1 MSFPKLISIFAV
13 TLFTVIAIAALIKTA
28 TKSTPSKDFA
38 DLSPREIELDN
49 EVRTVAYS
57 AINEAIQKEQSALP
71 KPTAAAATISSSTTT
86 SAVSTHKTSNA
97 SSALAINNHSNP
109 QAPLPTADRIK
120 EFFNKVEPKF
130 PIVQTVTYK
139 SRVAWQKGRP
149 AWLSD
154 YASHYSTSRH
164 FIARSLNGKADYL
177 KQDVSE
183 GGRFNVLHPDKNIA
197 FYLLIDTS
205 RSRMWFYYLDLD
217 TNARVLVKTYE
228 VGLGR
233 IDSTKP
239 SGMLTPL
246 GKYSLGDKVAIYK
259 PKMTGF
265 YAGQKV
271 ELIRIFGTRWIPFD
285 KEIGECTSSPEGF
298 GIHGVPWAPGDKGEL
313 AEYTDSLG
321 KYESDGCIRLATQ
334 DIEEIFAI
342 IITRPTTIELVK
354 DFYEADLPVKEE
366 S

>member
-1 MSFPKLISIFAV
+1 MSFPKLLSIFAGV
-13 TLFTVIAIAALIKTA
+13 LFSIIALAALIKSGRNSA
-28 TKSTPSKDFA
+28 STTEIAID
-38 DLSPREIELDN
+38 SPQEIEISS
-49 EVRTVAYS
+49 EMRTVVS
-57 AINEAIQKEQSALP
+57 
-71 KPTAAAATISSSTTT
+71 TAPAAPPVHSTVNTT
-86 SAVSTHKTSNA
+86 SPVITTPK
-97 SSALAINNHSNP
+97 
-109 QAPLPTADRIK
+109 APLPTADRIK
-120 EFFNKVEPKF
+120 EFFNKAEPKF

-139 SRVAWQKGRP
+139 SRVSWQKGRP

-154 YASHYSTSRH
+154 YASHYATSRH

-177 KQDVSE
+177 KQDVAE

-197 FYLLIDTS
+197 FHLLIDTS
-205 RSRMWFYYLDLD
+205 RSKMWFYYIDLD
-217 TNARVLVKTYE
+217 ANERVLVKTYT

-233 IDSTKP
+233 IDSTKS

-271 ELIRIFGTRWIPFD
+271 ELIRVFGTRWIPFD
-285 KEIGECTSSPEGF
+285 KEIGECTASPEGF
-298 GIHGVPWAPGDKGEL
+298 GIHGVPWTIGDRNE
-313 AEYTDSLG
+313 AVEITDSLG
-321 KYESDGCIRLATQ
+321 KYESDGCIRLSTQ

-354 DFYEADLPVKEE
+354 DFYEAKLPGVERAG